1 MKTFVQYLE
10 AKFQPHST
18 LKSISG
24 TDLIHLLKELAE
36 NAFDPKDIE
45 TYHGWGG
52 GININFGN
60 RIFKMSVD
68 NKTTRCPKVKD
79 IPSIYIAF
87 DWKDK
92 RNMVFQSIDGNLN
105 RPSDISSKEDSNYL
119 VKKQLEK
126 SSIEGMHKIQ
136 NSIIRPLSEYALA
149 IFFYAIGE
157 RREKMYTHVLST
169 SGFRLFPKCDVW
181 VPVNYE
187 PESSTEESPVN
198 RFAMA

>member
-1 MKTFVQYLE
+1 MKTFMQYLE

-68 NKTTRCPKVKD
+68 NKTTRCSEVYEL
-79 IPSIYIAF
+79 PSIYISF

-92 RNMVFQSIDGNLN
+92 RNMTIDGDIN
-105 RPSDISSKEDSNYL
+105 DISSKEDSTYL
-119 VKKQLEK
+119 VKKQLER

-136 NSIIRPLSEYALA
+136 NSIIRPLSEYAIS
-149 IFFYAIGE
+149 IFFFAIGE
-157 RREKMYTHVLST
+157 RREKMYAHVLST
-169 SGFRLFPKCDVW
+169 SGFRLFPKCNVW

-187 PESSTEESPVN
+187 PEPSTEESPS